1 MFYEGETILMSLSQS
16 KMVKMSEEFLSS
28 YNIITLN
35 F

>member
-1 MFYEGETILMSLSQS
+1 MFYEGETILMSLSKS

-28 YNIITLN
+28 YNIITIN